1 MPQFTQSTPTGVSSF
16 FVLFS
21 THAWHRPSQSSAMH
35 TRSTYEPRCT
45 IRQVKSKAAIQDKF
59 KNGQHK
65 GITLKIN
72 HTGHNQQ
79 KHPGDRGISYRLLNI
94 YLTSHNAPFTS
105 LKYASTD
112 ELAVAQLSAKYR
124 PDIRHPGECPRIT
137 AAMTD
142 NCGEQKT

>member
-1 MPQFTQSTPTGVSSF
+1 MIFIRLIGASSL

-21 THAWHRPSQSSAMH
+21 TQAWHRPSQSSTMH
-35 TRSTYEPRCT
+35 TRSTNEPKRT

-105 LKYASTD
+105 HKYSLAD
-112 ELAVAQLSAKYR
+112 ELAVAGLSAKY
-124 PDIRHPGECPRIT
+124 CPYTICLGSARV
-137 AAMTD
+137 
-142 NCGEQKT
+142 

>member
-1 MPQFTQSTPTGVSSF
+1 M
-16 FVLFS
+16 
-21 THAWHRPSQSSAMH
+21 R
-35 TRSTYEPRCT
+35 TRTTYKPKRT
-45 IRQVKSKAAIQDKF
+45 IRQAQRKAAIQDKF

-72 HTGHNQQ
+72 HIGHNPQ

-94 YLTSHNAPFTS
+94 YLTSHNVPFTS

-112 ELAVAQLSAKYR
+112 KLAVDQLSAKYP

>member
-1 MPQFTQSTPTGVSSF
+1 MPGTGQASHQPCIQGPHTSQGAQSDR
-16 FVLFS
+16 LK
-21 THAWHRPSQSSAMH
+21 A
-35 TRSTYEPRCT
+35 
-45 IRQVKSKAAIQDKF
+45 RQQYRINL

-72 HTGHNQQ
+72 YIGHNQQ
-79 KHPGDRGISYRLLNI
+79 KHPEDRGISYRLLNI

-112 ELAVAQLSAKYR
+112 KLAVDQLSAKYP